1 MNLLLL
7 TQEEAAL
14 AGRPV
19 NQPRMDTDRHGLDGE
34 KVGRWEK
41 EKRSEGLGTECPR
54 AKGRGS
60 DTKGH
65 EDNMTDAGGTRPY
78 RRGESRQWKR
88 D

>member
-1 MNLLLL
+1 M
-7 TQEEAAL
+7 
-14 AGRPV
+14 
-19 NQPRMDTDRHGLDGE
+19 E

-78 RRGESRQWKR
+78 QGWWDSGVRGGEIKSKIRIRKKSGSGRVKR
-88 D
+88 DAPRDLKVGQ